1 MPSLVFTSIFTSG
14 GELNMAKNSDVYNS
28 REEQQQEIDAIHQ
41 TITKMEA
48 AFNQH
53 DADKLDRHFTQN
65 ATWVNVVGTR
75 LSGWKQINDTHNVL
89 LAGPLSNSYAVYKIE
104 SIQFVRPDVAIA
116 HIRQYPTTSEGKVIE
131 NGQCSLAIYVMV
143 KEQGTWQVAAGQN
156 TLIQDTPA
164 VNS

>member
-1 MPSLVFTSIFTSG
+1 MS
-14 GELNMAKNSDVYNS
+14 KNFDVYNS
-28 REEQQQEIDAIHQ
+28 KEEQQQEIDAIHQ
-41 TITKMEA
+41 IITKMEV

-53 DADKLDRHFTQN
+53 DANKLDRHFTQN

-75 LSGWKQINDTHNVL
+75 LSGWKQINETHKIL
-89 LAGPLSNSYAVYKIE
+89 LAGPLSNSYALYKVE
-104 SIQFVRPDVAIA
+104 SIQFVRSDVAIA

-143 KEQGTWQVAAGQN
+143 KEQGAWQVTAGQN
-156 TLIQDTPA
+156 TFIQETPP